1 MSEQIS
7 VSGIIATDPRPHTT
21 KEGLSIV
28 SFRLASNSRYFDR
41 AKNEW
46 VSSLTN
52 WFTIVAFRQLA
63 DNCSESLSKGDRV
76 LVTGKLKI
84 RDWDNGERSGTSV
97 EIDADAIGLDL
108 SFGTGTLERTV
119 IQPSEED
126 EFEEEL
132 ERELQPA

>member
-41 AKNEW
+41 SKNEW

-63 DNCSESLSKGDRV
+63 DNCSESLAKGDRV

-108 SFGTGTLERTV
+108 CFGTGTLERKV
-119 IQPSEED
+119 IQPSEQD